1 MTIKGIDFSCKGIF
15 NSEIRK
21 HCGFLS
27 CSCPLRLKRVAR
39 VLNGPFVAGAVIM
52 PMLLLLWPECDSEPS
67 ERQQNKEF
75 RVLMEREDMFVGL
88 SLSEVQLLFAERG
101 SRESDI
107 EDGDGVLVHVVN
119 DTVIQLQLMK
129 NEKDE
134 YYVHHDIQYP
144 KGVLF

>member
-1 MTIKGIDFSCKGIF
+1 
-15 NSEIRK
+15 
-21 HCGFLS
+21 
-27 CSCPLRLKRVAR
+27 
-39 VLNGPFVAGAVIM
+39 
-52 PMLLLLWPECDSEPS
+52 
-67 ERQQNKEF
+67 
-75 RVLMEREDMFVGL
+75 MEREDMFVGL
-88 SLSEVQLLFAERG
+88 SLSEVQLLFGERG

-129 NEKDE
+129 NEKGE